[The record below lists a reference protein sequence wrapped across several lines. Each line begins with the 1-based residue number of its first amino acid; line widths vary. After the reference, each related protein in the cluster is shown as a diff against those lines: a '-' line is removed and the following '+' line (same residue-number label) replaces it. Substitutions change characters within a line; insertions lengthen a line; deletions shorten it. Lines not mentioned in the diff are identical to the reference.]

1 MSELKEGTRKC
12 TELCCNNSFML
23 IFLIRPSIGGTTRI
37 AVIRGASLQ
46 ELCHCMPEELS
57 SAILQ

>member
-12 TELCCNNSFML
+12 TEFCCNNSCML
-23 IFLIRPSIGGTTRI
+23 KFLIRPSIGGTTRI

-46 ELCHCMPEELS
+46 ELCRMPEELS